1 MWQGLTAA
9 VGFRGGMVFTFLAA
23 RGLSVGTSLV
33 EADKLEVACQMEVL
47 VRPYHPP
54 LVIPSEANAQLLSV
68 VH

>member
-1 MWQGLTAA
+1 
-9 VGFRGGMVFTFLAA
+9 MVFTFLAA